1 MRPFDARGASQR
13 TASTLVAWWIATFS
27 SACSEPLA
35 TATGTLGLDLV
46 YGADDRRDV
55 YATERELF
63 RALALESAVA
73 LIAESSLERRS
84 DGGFDVVAEALGD
97 FANLCA
103 SEAFREQPTA
113 ALCSGVLVD
122 ESLVLTAAHC
132 ASSVATCADQRWV
145 FGYAVRAEGE
155 SSIVVQDD
163 DIYRCRSVP
172 VSRRETSA
180 DGRRW
185 DYALVE
191 LDRPVSRPRRPAKLA
206 TADVATGDTMTV
218 IGYPNGLPA
227 KVASAGVVLDDRSG
241 CRDYFTLD
249 SDTFDGNSGSG
260 VFDERGEVAGVF
272 TRGADDYE
280 YRAEEGCFVVRR
292 LESPPEPAHGEQAG
306 HFAPAIAEWCASG
319 AGGPLC
325 SHVEAADSPIDS
337 QSCSA
342 RLRAESPAGAGC
354 TIGTKLGASSAWRC
368 ALSFAGSYV
377 LLAMRRR
384 SRRVLVR
391 KNDDRRERSTLA
403 T

>member
-1 MRPFDARGASQR
+1 M
-13 TASTLVAWWIATFS
+13 
-27 SACSEPLA
+27 
-35 TATGTLGLDLV
+35 

-55 YATERELF
+55 YATESGLF

-73 LIAESSLERRS
+73 LVAESSLERRA
-84 DGGFDVVAEALGD
+84 GGGVEVTGEALGD

-122 ESLVLTAAHC
+122 ETLVLTAAHC
-132 ASSVATCADQRWV
+132 ASNVATCADQRWI

-155 SSIVVQDD
+155 ASIVVQDD

-172 VSRRETSA
+172 VSRKETSA
-180 DGRRW
+180 DGRHW

-206 TADVATGDTMTV
+206 TAGAATGDAMTV
-218 IGYPNGLPA
+218 VGYPNGLPA

-280 YRAEEGCFVVRR
+280 YRPEEGCFVVRR
-292 LESPPEPAHGEQAG
+292 VESPPEPAYGEQAG
-306 HFAPAIAEWCASG
+306 HVAPAIAEWCASG
-319 AGGPLC
+319 AESALC
-325 SHVEAADSPIDS
+325 SRVEAAASPNDSR
-337 QSCSA
+337 SCPA
-342 RLRAESPAGAGC
+342 PLRAENPAGAGC
-354 TIGTKLGASSAWRC
+354 TIGTKLGASCAGKC
-368 ALSFAGSYV
+368 ALSCAASCV

-391 KNDDRRERSTLA
+391 KNDERGERSTLA